1 MWHDL
6 WNSLQT
12 SCWYNLFP
20 PGSNST
26 PGTCF
31 YYWPLPPRM
40 IIHLLCALHKSEPGI
55 SVAPKSSPGQ
65 PKEWVHEVMEGGFF
79 YPAFCLIPHFLTQVG
94 GYWSHVRE
102 DRSEGAINHFCPV
115 ENPPLSPGE
124 CQEPKPYMEMLVL
137 RHWFS
142 HVSPVGD
149 IADFQLWVGK
159 RGNRYV
165 SGQKF
170 RIEKLD
176 VFNLLKVKF
185 LSFQNPMNEF
195 PGHEGIKEL
204 EVQVNVIRIAC
215 AGTY

>member
-1 MWHDL
+1 M
-6 WNSLQT
+6 
-12 SCWYNLFP
+12 
-20 PGSNST
+20 
-26 PGTCF
+26 
-31 YYWPLPPRM
+31 
-40 IIHLLCALHKSEPGI
+40 
-55 SVAPKSSPGQ
+55 
-65 PKEWVHEVMEGGFF
+65 
-79 YPAFCLIPHFLTQVG
+79 
-94 GYWSHVRE
+94 RE

-115 ENPPLSPGE
+115 ENPSLSPGE

-215 AGTY
+215 AGSY